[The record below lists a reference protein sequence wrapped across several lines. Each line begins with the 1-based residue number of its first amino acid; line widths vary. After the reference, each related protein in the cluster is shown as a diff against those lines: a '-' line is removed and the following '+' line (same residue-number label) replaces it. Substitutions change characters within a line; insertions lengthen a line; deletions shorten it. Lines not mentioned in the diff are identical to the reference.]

1 MKLSEAYMIIRKELA
16 DDELDT
22 LFSLLEEGIKW
33 DRCWE
38 DVLIEAIITINKE
51 NKNDSKTTIIC
62 NGK

>member
-22 LFSLLEEGIKW
+22 LFGLLEEGIKW

-38 DVLIEAIITINKE
+38 DVLIEAIIAIKE
-51 NKNDSKTTIIC
+51 DK
-62 NGK
+62 

>member
-33 DRCWE
+33 DRSWE
-38 DVLIEAIITINKE
+38 DVLIEAIFTIKE
-51 NKNDSKTTIIC
+51 
-62 NGK
+62 GK

>member
-22 LFSLLEEGIKW
+22 LFNLLEEGIKW

-38 DVLIEAIITINKE
+38 DVLIEAI
-51 NKNDSKTTIIC
+51 TTI
-62 NGK
+62 KEDK

>member
-33 DRCWE
+33 DRNIFQI
-38 DVLIEAIITINKE
+38 LQ
-51 NKNDSKTTIIC
+51 
-62 NGK
+62 

>member
-38 DVLIEAIITINKE
+38 DVLIETINDIMEDK
-51 NKNDSKTTIIC
+51 
-62 NGK
+62 

>member
-38 DVLIEAIITINKE
+38 DVLIEAIFAIKE
-51 NKNDSKTTIIC
+51 
-62 NGK
+62 GK